1 MNELLAT
8 FSLAPAQ
15 PNGLTIVLKDSIDIE
30 GMRTVAG
37 SRALADVAPA
47 TRHADVVTRLLRDG
61 WTITGKATMHELA
74 FGMTGI
80 NAFTGTA
87 TNPQDPSRI
96 PGGSSSGSA
105 AAVGAGLADASLGTD
120 TGGSVRGPAACC
132 GVIGLKPTFGRVS
145 RIGVAPDYTTLDC
158 VGPFARSMDVID
170 RVMAT
175 LVDDF
180 DLDSV
185 VRADGRYRLAV
196 LRPPCDPIIAQG
208 VADAIAASGLD
219 QEQVDLPSM
228 RDAFDAGL
236 TIINTE
242 TAQAFGH
249 LTDRGLLQA
258 DLEARLNNAKHTSAE
273 AIAHAETVRSRF
285 TQAVDAI
292 LDRADV
298 LVMPT
303 MPELPIT
310 VEQALA
316 GVSVINV
323 SSLIRPFNLSGHP
336 AISLPIPLPGLTI
349 KGGLQIIGRHG
360 ADEMVCAV
368 ARVFETALQQEK

>member
-1 MNELLAT
+1 MNELVST
-8 FSLAPAQ
+8 FTLAPAA
-15 PNGLTIVLKDSIDIE
+15 PNGLSIVVKDTIDIA

-37 SRALADVAPA
+37 SRALAEVAPA
-47 TRHADVVTRLLRDG
+47 TRHADVVTRLLDRG
-61 WTITGKATMHELA
+61 WTITGKANMHELA

-87 TNPQDPSRI
+87 TNPQDPARV

-105 AAVGAGLADASLGTD
+105 AAVGAGLANASLGTD
-120 TGGSVRGPAACC
+120 TGGSIRGPAACC

-145 RIGVAPDYTTLDC
+145 RVGVAPDYTTLDC
-158 VGPFARSMDVID
+158 VGPFARDMDIIE
-170 RVMAT
+170 RVMQALT
-175 LVDDF
+175 DDF
-180 DLDSV
+180 DMESTQ
-185 VRADGRYRLAV
+185 RADGRYRLAV
-196 LRPPCDPIIAQG
+196 LQPPCDPTIAQG
-208 VADAIAASGLD
+208 VANAIAATGLD
-219 QEQVDLPSM
+219 TLSVMLPDM
-228 RDAFDAGL
+228 PDAFDAGL

-249 LTDRGLLQA
+249 LTNRGLLQA
-258 DLEARLNNAKHTSAE
+258 DLEARLDNAKKTTEDAIARAE
-273 AIAHAETVRSRF
+273 AVRSRF

-292 LDRADV
+292 LDQADV

-310 VEQALA
+310 VAQALA

-323 SSLIRPFNLSGHP
+323 SALIRPFNLSGHP
-336 AISLPIPLPGLTI
+336 ALSLPVPLPGLTI

-368 ARVFETALQQEK
+368 ARVFESALKTP

>member
-8 FSLAPAQ
+8 FSIAPDQ
-15 PNGLTIVLKDSIDIE
+15 PNGLTIVLKDTIDIE

-37 SRALADVAPA
+37 SRALAEIAPA
-47 TRHADVVTRLLRDG
+47 TRNADVVTRLLANG
-61 WTITGKATMHELA
+61 WTITGKANMHELA

-80 NAFTGTA
+80 NAYTGTA
-87 TNPQDPSRI
+87 TNPQDPTRV

-145 RIGVAPDYTTLDC
+145 RVGVAPDYTTLDC
-158 VGPFARSMDVID
+158 VGPFARDMDVLD
-170 RVMAT
+170 RVMQA

-185 VRADGRYRLAV
+185 TRADGRYRLAV
-196 LRPPCDPIIAQG
+196 LQPTCDPVIAAG
-208 VADAIAASGLD
+208 VAAAIAASGLD
-219 QEQVDLPSM
+219 STVVELPDM
-228 RDAFDAGL
+228 QAAFDAGL
-236 TIINTE
+236 TIINAE

-249 LTDRGLLQA
+249 LTDRGVLQP
-258 DLEARLNNAKHTSAE
+258 DLEARLANAKRTTEE
-273 AIAHAETVRSRF
+273 AIARAEAVRSRF

-292 LDRADV
+292 LEQADV

-310 VEQALA
+310 IEQALA

-323 SSLIRPFNLSGHP
+323 SALIRPFNLSGHP
-336 AISLPIPLPGLTI
+336 ALSLPVPLPGLTI

-368 ARVFETALQQEK
+368 ARVFETALKA